1 MLDALMGFVS
11 RVSTGVNSKRFS
23 KHAAEARATL
33 KANAEKALEMKR
45 QAGPQTHI
53 PEHQTAHEGAIKGSQ
68 IGMTDTRLGREGTF
82 IENTGRS
89 RGARTG
95 DAG

>member
-1 MLDALMGFVS
+1 MIDALMGFFT

-23 KHAAEARATL
+23 KHAREARASL
-33 KANAEKALEMKR
+33 KANAERALQMKQ

-53 PEHQTAHEGAIKGSQ
+53 PAHQTSHEGAIKGSQ

-95 DAG
+95 DAS

>member
-1 MLDALMGFVS
+1 MLDKILGFVD
-11 RVSTGVNSKRFS
+11 RVSAGVNSKRFS
-23 KHAAEARATL
+23 RHAAEARATL
-33 KANAEKALEMKR
+33 RANAEKALAMKK

-53 PEHQTAHEGAIKGSQ
+53 PDHVTANEGAIKAGQ
-68 IGMTDTRLGREGTF
+68 VAATDARLRREGTF

-89 RGARTG
+89 RGGRTG